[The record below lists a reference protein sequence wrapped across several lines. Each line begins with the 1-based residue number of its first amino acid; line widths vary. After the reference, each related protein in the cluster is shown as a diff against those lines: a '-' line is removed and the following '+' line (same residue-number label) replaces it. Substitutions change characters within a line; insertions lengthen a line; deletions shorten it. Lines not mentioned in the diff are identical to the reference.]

1 MEKMNR
7 LTYRPEPVAAD
18 VREAAGY
25 AASQCGYDQFEE
37 ILLNHEIVDVR
48 RVSAESVRALYAD
61 WLQPPCS
68 FSPDEIMRV
77 DWLTWAI
84 PKRFNGEYEAAV
96 IARAESIVVAATTLL
111 AREVFTYGLGP
122 EYNWLEWEEGRPPSN
137 ELPASVF
144 GALRELISGDWR
156 NDVREHA
163 DDDASYL
170 DQIHPKLQGA
180 VAKVIGNKRPQT

>member
-7 LTYRPEPVAAD
+7 LTYSPEPVPAK

-25 AASQCGYDQFEE
+25 AAAQCGFDQFEE
-37 ILLNHEIVDVR
+37 VLLDHKILDVR
-48 RVSAESVRALYAD
+48 RVSAESVSALYAD

-122 EYNWLEWEEGRPPSN
+122 EYNL
-137 ELPASVF
+137 
-144 GALRELISGDWR
+144 GA
-156 NDVREHA
+156 
-163 DDDASYL
+163 
-170 DQIHPKLQGA
+170 
-180 VAKVIGNKRPQT
+180 